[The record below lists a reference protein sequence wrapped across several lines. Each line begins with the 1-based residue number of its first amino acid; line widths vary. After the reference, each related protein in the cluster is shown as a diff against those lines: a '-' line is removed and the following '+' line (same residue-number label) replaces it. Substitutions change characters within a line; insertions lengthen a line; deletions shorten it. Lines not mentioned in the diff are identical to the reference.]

1 MKNANKINIILL
13 CLCYVTTTILSAKQ
27 SQQRSSTVNNYNN
40 QKCSISEYTC
50 ANNKCI
56 SLAQFCDN
64 NDDCG
69 DNSDEPRFCTRK
81 YLNYARSYAKLPIYI
96 VHYIKKF
103 LRKSML
109 RILVHLY

>member
-1 MKNANKINIILL
+1 MKNVNKINIILL

-27 SQQRSSTVNNYNN
+27 SQQKSTAVNYYGSN

-50 ANNKCI
+50 ANGKCI
-56 SLAQFCDN
+56 SLAQYCDN

-81 YLNYARSYAKLPIYI
+81 C
-96 VHYIKKF
+96 
-103 LRKSML
+103 
-109 RILVHLY
+109 

>member
-13 CLCYVTTTILSAKQ
+13 CLCYATSTILSAKQ
-27 SQQRSSTVNNYNN
+27 SQQRSTVVNNN

-50 ANNKCI
+50 ANSKCI

-81 YLNYARSYAKLPIYI
+81 F
-96 VHYIKKF
+96 HDDT
-103 LRKSML
+103 
-109 RILVHLY
+109 